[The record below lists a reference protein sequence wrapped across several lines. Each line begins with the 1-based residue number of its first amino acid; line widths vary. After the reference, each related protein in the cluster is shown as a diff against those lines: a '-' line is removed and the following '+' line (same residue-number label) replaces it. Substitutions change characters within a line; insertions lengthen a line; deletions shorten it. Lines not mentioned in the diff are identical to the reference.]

1 MRRTLVVSGFS
12 ILLAACG
19 DDGGGADTGAMTD
32 ASTMDPTMD
41 PTMGSDP
48 TGTSTPTSS
57 TTMDPTGESE
67 TMSETTG
74 PACDNADQATIDMC
88 VMGAMGMPDYCP
100 EVGDCNCGS
109 CACELAACQADEG
122 CTAIRA
128 CAQEEGCLGI
138 ECLEP
143 CGDVIEMYGGVAGMS
158 GMIGLMLSACVE
170 ASGCPTQCPGGTG
183 TGEGS
188 GSGSGG

>member
-19 DDGGGADTGAMTD
+19 DDGGGADTGAMTE
-32 ASTMDPTMD
+32 ASTMDPTMA
-41 PTMGSDP
+41 SDP
-48 TGTSTPTSS
+48 TGTSTPTS
-57 TTMDPTGESE
+57 TTMDPTGASE
-67 TMSETTG
+67 TMEETTGG
-74 PACDNADQATIDMC
+74 PACDNTDQATIDMC

-122 CTAIRA
+122 CTAIRE
-128 CAQEEGCLGI
+128 CAQEMGCLGI

-143 CGDVIEMYGGVAGMS
+143 CGDVIEMYGGVAGPS

-170 ASGCPTQCPGGTG
+170 ASGCPTQCPGETTG
-183 TGEGS
+183 TMEGS
-188 GSGSGG
+188 GSGSGSGG